1 MKPVFKMVAMVVAVS
16 AVLCISA
23 GVALADSGA
32 DHKIRRTRPIDLGVS
47 GVNREDFCF
56 VRGGNFVV
64 CSTGTLGSLVEDGGG
79 TLYILSNNHVLAE
92 LNQSSI
98 GDDVIQPGYL
108 DDCFNQDPSANVVA
122 DLSEFVTLDF
132 SGADNLVDSAIAE
145 IRAGEV
151 DTSGTILDI
160 GTVGTTTATVTVG
173 QAVKKSGRTSG
184 LTNGTVDTVSVTVN
198 VGYDPCG
205 SGGQPDFIGHFVDQ
219 IAITPGSFI
228 AGGDSGSLV
237 LNSSN
242 QAVGLVFAGSSAIAI
257 ANKIDNVLCAFSTP
271 LAMAGGTPNCG
282 GGCTSDPECDDGDP
296 CNGSE
301 TCDLGSGT
309 CQPGTPI
316 NCDDSDACT
325 DDGCDSGTGNCTHTP
340 TNCDDGDACTVDTC
354 DSVTGCANTFPAC
367 GAADGCCGPA
377 CTPANDPDCDA
388 CGDGVCEGNGEDCFS
403 CPADCRC
410 AGGPNCNAC
419 CGDGVCGGP
428 GESASNCPVDC
439 GGGASGGEI
448 HRIVGFEKAAEI
460 KRRHSDALF
469 AASPLVVGHGIG
481 ADAQG
486 NPVIVVYFSKENA
499 QDRAKIPAA
508 IEGLPTRI
516 KVTGPFRALTCH

>member
-1 MKPVFKMVAMVVAVS
+1 MKPVCKLVGMVVAVS
-16 AVLCISA
+16 AALCISA
-23 GVALADSGA
+23 GVALADGGA
-32 DHKIRRTRPIDLGVS
+32 DHQIRRTRPIDLGVS

-56 VRGGNFVV
+56 IRGGNFVV

-122 DLSEFVTLDF
+122 DLSDFVTLDF

-151 DTSGTILDI
+151 NTSGTILDI

-271 LAMAGGTPNCG
+271 LAMAGGTPDCGG
-282 GGCTSDPECDDGDP
+282 GGCTMNGDCDPGEICCNSACVTPTCNNDGD
-296 CNGSE
+296 CNDGDSCTTD
-301 TCDLGSGT
+301 TCSNGGT
-309 CQPGTPI
+309 CSAS
-316 NCDDSDACT
+316 CS
-325 DDGCDSGTGNCTHTP
+325 
-340 TNCDDGDACTVDTC
+340 
-354 DSVTGCANTFPAC
+354 NTFPAC
-367 GAADGCCGPA
+367 GAADGCCGPG

-388 CGDGVCEGNGEDCFS
+388 CGDGTCAGNGEDCFS

-419 CGDGVCGGP
+419 CGDGVCEGP
-428 GESASNCPVDC
+428 GEGAGNCPVDC

-460 KRRHSDALF
+460 KRRHSDSLF

-486 NPVIVVYFSKENA
+486 NPVVIVYFSKENA

-508 IEGLPTRI
+508 IEGVPTRI
-516 KVTGPFRALTCH
+516 KVTGPFRALSCH